1 MFTSA
6 FSSGELKKLKSEIM
20 KILIRGGGGGGGG
33 VIGYLSCN
41 FSFAKKNSQFF
52 LWGGVYRIHVQL
64 SYDFSFTMFTD
75 EIIQFHLKF
84 LHPRKKFGAGL
95 NFIITHVLYLNTCIT
110 KKCLLREK
118 GDPPSPSHPMLRA
131 WLEHTFPWQSLSG
144 RPLINE

>member
-20 KILIRGGGGGGGG
+20 KILIRGGGGGGG

-75 EIIQFHLKF
+75 EIIQFHLNF

-95 NFIITHVLYLNTCIT
+95 NFIITHVLYLNIT
-110 KKCLLREK
+110 KKNVCYEKRGTPLHPPIRCYVPGLNILFHGSLCLDVR
-118 GDPPSPSHPMLRA
+118 
-131 WLEHTFPWQSLSG
+131 
-144 RPLINE
+144 